1 MLLLREAA
9 LDRTTSSNGAG
20 LQPGVVRPTVVAR
33 RTRGHFHQAVISAY
47 YYVAGPRTTQL
58 PISCSASFYTH
69 A

>member
-47 YYVAGPRTTQL
+47 YYVA
-58 PISCSASFYTH
+58 
-69 A
+69 